1 MKQMT
6 LFEVMNDTKPQE
18 HNSDPVDEGITELQ
32 KMTPCV
38 FCNVIPIVRHRIVE
52 HHGYN
57 VAKCP
62 VCGWQCGTPY
72 DITEHWNKLN
82 TLNFRLSEKSGKGNN
97 HGNHGKGT
105 D

>member
-1 MKQMT
+1 MMKQMT
-6 LFEVMNDTKPQE
+6 LFEVMNDTEPKKN
-18 HNSDPVDEGITELQ
+18 NSDPAPIGVTEVE

-38 FCNVIPIVRHRIVE
+38 FCHVLPLVRHKIVE
-52 HHGYN
+52 HHGYT

-82 TLNFRLSEKSGKGNN
+82 TLNFRLSEKSGKGI
-97 HGNHGKGT
+97 KK
-105 D
+105 